1 MTPSPPL
8 TAKHLSTLY
17 EQDYYLWLEAT
28 AQLLREGQLSALD
41 AANLLEE
48 IEDMGRSEKR
58 AVYSNLKI
66 LLVHLLKYK
75 YQPEKR
81 SNSWIASIVE
91 HRQRL
96 KKAFKESPSL
106 QPYFTEILNEC
117 YQDAREL
124 AAAETGLAIDE
135 FPAEIAFNPEEILN
149 SDYLPNRSDRA
160 V

>member
-1 MTPSPPL
+1 MTHS
-8 TAKHLSTLY
+8 LSTTTNQLFILY

-58 AVYSNLKI
+58 AVYSNLKM
-66 LLVHLLKYK
+66 LLMHLLKYG

-81 SNSWIASIVE
+81 SNSWRASIVE

-96 KKAFKESPSL
+96 KKAFQESPSL
-106 QPYFTEILNEC
+106 QAYYTEIFNEC

-124 AAAETGLAIDE
+124 AAAETGLAIDN
-135 FPAEIAFNPEEILN
+135 FPVETPFTSEEILK
-149 SDYLPNRSDRA
+149 SDYFFARDDSEK
-160 V
+160 

>member
-1 MTPSPPL
+1 MTPSLP
-8 TAKHLSTLY
+8 TVANNLSILY

-28 AQLLREGQLSALD
+28 AKLLREGQLSALD
-41 AANLLEE
+41 AVNLLAE

-66 LLVHLLKYK
+66 LLMHLLKYK

-81 SNSWIASIVE
+81 SNSWMASIVE

-106 QPYFTEILNEC
+106 KPYLTEIFNEC
-117 YQDAREL
+117 YQDVREL
-124 AAAETGLAIDE
+124 AAAETGLGIDA
-135 FPAEIAFNPEEILN
+135 FPVEPLLTSEATLN
-149 SDYLPNRSDRA
+149 SDYLPD
-160 V
+160 

>member
-1 MTPSPPL
+1 MTPSLP
-8 TAKHLSTLY
+8 TVANNLSILY

-28 AQLLREGQLSALD
+28 AKLLREGQLSALD
-41 AANLLEE
+41 AVNLLAE

-66 LLVHLLKYK
+66 LLMHLLKYK

-81 SNSWIASIVE
+81 SNSWMASIVE

-106 QPYFTEILNEC
+106 KPYLTEIFNEC

-124 AAAETGLAIDE
+124 AAAETGLGIDA
-135 FPAEIAFNPEEILN
+135 FPVEPLLTSEATLN
-149 SDYLPNRSDRA
+149 SDYLPD
-160 V
+160 

>member
-1 MTPSPPL
+1 MTPSLPS
-8 TAKHLSTLY
+8 TAKHLSILY
-17 EQDYYLWLEAT
+17 EQDYYLWLEIT
-28 AQLLREGQLSALD
+28 AKLLREGQLSALD

-48 IEDMGRSEKR
+48 IEDRGRSEKR

-66 LLVHLLKYK
+66 LLMHLLKYG
-75 YQPEKR
+75 YQPQKR

-106 QPYFTEILNEC
+106 QLYYSEIFNEC

-124 AAAETGLAIDE
+124 AAAETGLAIDG
-135 FPAEIAFNPEEILN
+135 FPVETSFTPEEILN
-149 SDYLPNRSDRA
+149 SDYLPEQGASE